1 MKIWTILE
9 ENIWFLGLKL
19 YQKIFHQWFVG
30 GKMWRK
36 LFFYP
41 FSQKSR
47 TIGRFSIEKV
57 FLEISQN
64 SQENT
69 CARVSFLIKLQAE
82 PARVQAWGR
91 SFPVNFAKFLREPFL
106 TEYLQWLLLVR
117 FENILITS
125 NKQHFR
131 LIILKLAWPFLFGF
145 S

>member
-69 CARVSFLIKLQAE
+69 CARASFLIKLQASASYFHMKTTILAGFQMCISVLLNDRE
-82 PARVQAWGR
+82 TLWKQEISYWCVKVHARVEEEGNDPI
-91 SFPVNFAKFLREPFL
+91 STTLNP
-106 TEYLQWLLLVR
+106 
-117 FENILITS
+117 
-125 NKQHFR
+125 
-131 LIILKLAWPFLFGF
+131 
-145 S
+145 